1 MYFKSQFKCII
12 SVCKPITA
20 NHLAMFNSTLNSWV
34 VQTPAANGKLV
45 IGSSYELT
53 AFGLGICSAEFV
65 LTTNNETGA
74 NCDEFQH
81 TQSLQVKALDFSD
94 CTESN
99 DIGKIILNTKAH
111 GLNWP

>member
-1 MYFKSQFKCII
+1 MSDSNI
-12 SVCKPITA
+12 
-20 NHLAMFNSTLNSWV
+20 NSWV
-34 VQTPAANGKLV
+34 FFVQIPAANGKLV

-81 TQSLQVKALDFSD
+81 TQSLEVKNLDYSD

-111 GLNWP
+111 GLNFFYLIDNKPKFVNWSKFSKYNPW

>member
-1 MYFKSQFKCII
+1 M
-12 SVCKPITA
+12 
-20 NHLAMFNSTLNSWV
+20 
-34 VQTPAANGKLV
+34 

-81 TQSLQVKALDFSD
+81 TQSLEVKNLDYSD

-99 DIGKIILNTKAH
+99 DIGKIILNTKE
-111 GLNWP
+111 LNRVKLFFFEYDLLTIDGNLTNNRKSV